1 MFVRSADSYA
11 LALLYLFCSLGLS
24 AALPSTAHAFDFVD
38 NTHLGSV
45 DHRTRLYEKVQSIMD
60 GRYDLAHGETV
71 EFEKWYKQKWID
83 ISFEFITDINERHG
97 LIWGFSTGEWGEKYV
112 IDPSIRLG
120 FATQFRPSAQSA
132 IQFSA
137 SWLFKGR
144 LREKPCTA
152 DYGEIGG
159 VQVVNCRL
167 AATLLEP
174 SETLKYLLR
183 ASPKDRFS
191 MGFRYQLIF

>member
-1 MFVRSADSYA
+1 MSLLNAHFRARI
-11 LALLYLFCSLGLS
+11 LLYAFFSVWLPI
-24 AALPSTAHAFDFVD
+24 ALTSSAHAFDFVD
-38 NTHLGSV
+38 RTRLASV

-71 EFEKWYKQKWID
+71 EFEQWYKQKWID
-83 ISFEFITDINERHG
+83 ISFEFITDVNERLG

-120 FATQFRPSAQSA
+120 IATQFRPSAQSA
-132 IQFSA
+132 IQISA
-137 SWLFKGR
+137 SWLLGGR

-159 VQVVNCRL
+159 VQTVNCRL
-167 AATLLEP
+167 AATILEP
-174 SETLKYLLR
+174 AETLKYLLR

-191 MGFRYQLIF
+191 IGFSYQLIF

>member
-1 MFVRSADSYA
+1 MSVRSANSYA
-11 LALLYLFCSLGLS
+11 FALLYLFCSLGLPV
-24 AALPSTAHAFDFVD
+24 ALPRTAHAFDFVD
-38 NTHLGSV
+38 NIRLTSV
-45 DHRTRLYEKVQSIMD
+45 DHRLNLYEKVQSIMH

-71 EFEKWYKQKWID
+71 ELETWYKQKWID
-83 ISFEFITDINERHG
+83 ISFEFITDINDRLG
-97 LIWGFSTGEWGEKYV
+97 FIWGFSTGEWGEKYV

-120 FATQFRPSAQSA
+120 LATQFRPSAQSA

-144 LREKPCTA
+144 LREKPCIA

-159 VQVVNCRL
+159 MQTVNCRL
-167 AATLLEP
+167 AATILEP

-183 ASPKDRFS
+183 APPKDRFS
-191 MGFRYQLIF
+191 MGFSYQLIF